1 MRLAQY
7 DSFNE
12 PGKTISVRYAMGK
25 KETEEAIE
33 EAQRGGLKRFDSVEA
48 LFADL
53 NADDTPEIDE
63 GSTNVY
69 AELGR
74 PDADEMQVK
83 ATLVTKISQAI
94 AARPLSNDQ
103 AAAAL
108 GLTLAELGE
117 LLTGHFCAHSVDDLE
132 RLAALLDEAGR

>member
-1 MRLAQY
+1 
-7 DSFNE
+7 
-12 PGKTISVRYAMGK
+12 MGR
-25 KETEEAIE
+25 KETEEVIE
-33 EAQRGGLKRFDSVEA
+33 EARRGGLKRFDSVEA

-53 NADDTPEIDE
+53 NADDTPEIYE

-69 AELGR
+69 ADLGR
-74 PDADEMQVK
+74 PDADEMHAK

-94 AARPLSNDQ
+94 TVRQLSNDQ

-117 LLTGHFCAHSVDDLE
+117 LLAGRFGAHSVDDLE
-132 RLAALLDEAGR
+132 GLAVLLDEAGR

>member
-1 MRLAQY
+1 
-7 DSFNE
+7 
-12 PGKTISVRYAMGK
+12 MGK

-33 EAQRGGLKRFDSVEA
+33 EARRGGLKRLDSVEA

-69 AELGR
+69 ADLGR
-74 PDADEMQVK
+74 PDADEMQAK
-83 ATLVTKISQAI
+83 TTLVTKISQAI
-94 AARPLSNDQ
+94 TARQLSNDQ

-117 LLTGHFCAHSVDDLE
+117 LLAGRFRGYSVDDLE
-132 RLAALLDEAGR
+132 RLAALLDEASR

>member
-1 MRLAQY
+1 
-7 DSFNE
+7 
-12 PGKTISVRYAMGK
+12 MGR

-33 EAQRGGLKRFDSVEA
+33 EARRGGLKRFDSVEA

-53 NADDTPEIDE
+53 NADDTPEIYE

-69 AELGR
+69 ADLGR
-74 PDADEMQVK
+74 PDADEMHAK
-83 ATLVTKISQAI
+83 AALVTKISQAI
-94 AARPLSNDQ
+94 TVRQLSNDQ
-103 AAAAL
+103 TAAAL

-117 LLTGHFCAHSVDDLE
+117 LLAGRFGAHSVDDLE

>member
-1 MRLAQY
+1 
-7 DSFNE
+7 
-12 PGKTISVRYAMGK
+12 MGR

-33 EAQRGGLKRFDSVEA
+33 EARRGGLKRFDSVEA

-53 NADDTPEIDE
+53 NADDTPEIHE
-63 GSTNVY
+63 GSTNIY
-69 AELGR
+69 ADLGR
-74 PDADEMQVK
+74 PDADEMQAK

-94 AARPLSNDQ
+94 TARQLSNDQ

-117 LLTGHFCAHSVDDLE
+117 LLAGRFRAHSVDDLE
-132 RLAALLDEAGR
+132 GLAALLDEAGR

>member
-1 MRLAQY
+1 
-7 DSFNE
+7 
-12 PGKTISVRYAMGK
+12 MGK
-25 KETEEAIE
+25 KETEEAIK
-33 EAQRGGLKRFDSVEA
+33 EARRGGLKRFDSVEA

-69 AELGR
+69 ADLGR

-94 AARPLSNDQ
+94 AARQLSNDQ

-108 GLTLAELGE
+108 GLTLGE

>member
-1 MRLAQY
+1 
-7 DSFNE
+7 
-12 PGKTISVRYAMGK
+12 MGR

-33 EAQRGGLKRFDSVEA
+33 EARRGGLKRFDSVEA

-69 AELGR
+69 ADLGR

-94 AARPLSNDQ
+94 TARQLSNDQ
-103 AAAAL
+103 ASAAL
-108 GLTLAELGE
+108 GLTLAELLAGRFR
-117 LLTGHFCAHSVDDLE
+117 GYSVDDLE

>member
-1 MRLAQY
+1 
-7 DSFNE
+7 
-12 PGKTISVRYAMGK
+12 MGR

-33 EAQRGGLKRFDSVEA
+33 EARRGGLKRFDSVEA

-53 NADDTPEIDE
+53 NADDTPEIHE

-69 AELGR
+69 ADLGR
-74 PDADEMQVK
+74 PDADEMQAK

-94 AARPLSNDQ
+94 TARQLSNDQ

-108 GLTLAELGE
+108 GLTLGE
-117 LLTGHFCAHSVDDLE
+117 LLAGRFRGYSVDDLE
-132 RLAALLDEAGR
+132 RLAAALDEAAR

>member
-1 MRLAQY
+1 
-7 DSFNE
+7 
-12 PGKTISVRYAMGK
+12 MGR

-53 NADDTPEIDE
+53 NADDTPEIHE

-69 AELGR
+69 VDLGR
-74 PDADEMQVK
+74 SNADEMQAK
-83 ATLVTKISQAI
+83 TTLVTKISQAI
-94 AARPLSNDQ
+94 TARQLSNDQ

-108 GLTLAELGE
+108 GLTLGE
-117 LLTGHFCAHSVDDLE
+117 LLAGRFRGHSVDDLE
-132 RLAALLDEAGR
+132 RLAALLNETGR